1 MAWTEEL
8 ERAASAGKP
17 MPHGL
22 TTAEKHLYIA
32 MRGLYEQY
40 RQGLIDLDGARREKR
55 MLLADAGKF
64 DLLMQSAEKSLRT
77 WQWLNLRIEDDDCPK
92 CRELKRQILQLENAF

>member
-1 MAWTEEL
+1 
-8 ERAASAGKP
+8 

-77 WQWLNLRIEDDDCPK
+77 WQWLNLRIEEDDCPK
-92 CRELKRQILQLENAF
+92 CRELKRQILQLENTF